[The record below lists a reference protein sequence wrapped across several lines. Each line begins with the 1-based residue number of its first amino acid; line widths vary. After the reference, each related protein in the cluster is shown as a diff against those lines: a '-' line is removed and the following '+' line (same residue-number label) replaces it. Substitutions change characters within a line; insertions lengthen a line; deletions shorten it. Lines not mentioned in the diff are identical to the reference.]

1 MTVLIM
7 MVEEMRKK
15 QSQELMNVIEIND
28 KDGADAKNEGVYS
41 KDEVKHSE
49 MSGLLFWEMMV
60 LVGEEE

>member
-49 MSGLLFWEMMV
+49 MSGLLF
-60 LVGEEE
+60 